1 MEQQKKNIEYKDF
14 TGNDVKP
21 LVSRSLDELKELQ
34 KFCSAKMARYIDS
47 PFYRE
52 RWHRH
57 WYRIDMM
64 MKDIESIPEDCH

>member
-21 LVSRSLDELKELQ
+21 LVSRSLNELKELQ
-34 KFCSAKMARYIDS
+34 KFCSAKMARYIGS

-52 RWHRH
+52 IWHRH
-57 WYRIDMM
+57 WYNIDMM
-64 MKDIESIPEDCH
+64 MKDIESIPEDCD